1 MEYFGPSHS
10 SDLAT
15 LSKLDES
22 VLLDELRQRYESDRI
37 YVRFNPSVLFVTIE
51 FLFVSKLQV
60 HCDFSLG
67 FSLRF

>member
-10 SDLAT
+10 ADLAT

-37 YVRFNPSVLFVTIE
+37 YVRFNPSLFVTIE
-51 FLFVSKLQV
+51 FLFVSKIQV
-60 HCDFSLG
+60 HCDCSLG